1 MIHPKINSY
10 TLRLF
15 NPLYVT
21 PSKMFFFCEKIYQRN
36 KYKCAQHFK
45 CQKAQLFSANI
56 CKNNYNAI
64 FFAKQCQNFWQKI
77 SDTQLFVL
85 FFCGSQR
92 YFANKTMNP
101 LRPEGWPRRLK
112 YNRFIVQNG
121 QLFSAVLEAISSR
134 L

>member
-1 MIHPKINSY
+1 MQMCTTFRMPKSS
-10 TLRLF
+10 T
-15 NPLYVT
+15 
-21 PSKMFFFCEKIYQRN
+21 FFQQIFAKKLQR
-36 KYKCAQHFK
+36 
-45 CQKAQLFSANI
+45 
-56 CKNNYNAI
+56 I

-77 SDTQLFVL
+77 SDAQLFVL
-85 FFCGSQR
+85 FFCGLQK

-101 LRPEGWPRRLK
+101 LWPEGWPRRLK